1 MVKNHLP
8 NAGDARDVGLI
19 PELGR
24 YPGVG
29 NGNPLHFIAWK
40 IPRAEVPTARYSS
53 WGCEE
58 SYMTEHAHSHTEIK
72 LSI

>member
-40 IPRAEVPTARYSS
+40 IPRAEVPI
-53 WGCEE
+53 
-58 SYMTEHAHSHTEIK
+58 AH
-72 LSI
+72 